1 MSDQDTFPLA
11 RAELIALFM
20 ESMLFGAFTVLYA
33 IAIWIL
39 LYREKI
45 RGRSRLNRML
55 FGTSTAMW
63 VLSVAHLA
71 IDMVRAVE
79 GFVVW
84 GQKPNGTN
92 DFYAIISSP
101 TEVAKNAIYV
111 SMTLVA
117 DSFFTYRLFVVWN
130 RNWLVLIVPVT
141 FLVSTAVAGYGA
153 CVEIGLAKQDNA
165 IFADN
170 LQPWIR
176 SFFAL
181 SLTTN
186 LLATICIAGR
196 IMWSNRHVRNYR
208 ASGAAAGSHWEV
220 IETMIQSA
228 AIYSAALASLLGT
241 YLAGSNAQY
250 ICLDVLQPLIGIVFT
265 LIIIRV
271 GLGYTMNDSVSGSG
285 HVSNRAGTIQ
295 LQTIG
300 GHSYPPQ
307 PVAINVSVSRT
318 HDRASFEGYDR
329 KEGPVVSDVE
339 SGKASSEQAVAIGR
353 I

>member
-1 MSDQDTFPLA
+1 MSDEETFPLA
-11 RAELIALFM
+11 RAELIALFL

-39 LYREKI
+39 LYREKL
-45 RGRSRLNRML
+45 RGRSTLNRML
-55 FGTSTAMW
+55 FGTTTIMW

-71 IDMVRAVE
+71 IDVVRAVQ

-84 GQKPNGTN
+84 GGTPNGTN
-92 DFYAIISSP
+92 SFYARISDP
-101 TEVAKNAIYV
+101 TEVAKNVIYI

-117 DSFFTYRLFVVWN
+117 DSFVTYRLFVVWN
-130 RNWLVLIVPVT
+130 RVWWILVVPCVL
-141 FLVSTAVAGYGA
+141 LVATAIAGYGA
-153 CVEIGLAKQDNA
+153 CVEIGLAKEGNA

-176 SFFAL
+176 AFFSL

-186 LLATICIAGR
+186 LLATLLIAAR
-196 IMWSNRHVRNYR
+196 IMWSNRRVRKYR
-208 ASGAAAGSHWEV
+208 ASGAAVGSHWEV
-220 IETMIQSA
+220 VETMIQSA
-228 AIYSAALASLLGT
+228 AVYSAALASLLGT

-250 ICLDVLQPLIGIVFT
+250 VCLDALQPLIGVVFT

-271 GLGYTMNDSVSGSG
+271 GLGYTMNDSVSGGGRSDG
-285 HVSNRAGTIQ
+285 PRAGPGQ

-300 GHSYPPQ
+300 GHAYPLQ

-318 HDRASFEGYDR
+318 HDRASFDNFDHKDPSR
-329 KEGPVVSDVE
+329 VVSDVE
-339 SGKASSEQAVAIGR
+339 SGKAPSD
-353 I
+353 

>member
-1 MSDQDTFPLA
+1 MSDQETFPLA

-55 FGTSTAMW
+55 FGTSTVMW

-71 IDMVRAVE
+71 IDVVRAVE

-92 DFYAIISSP
+92 EFYAIISSP
-101 TEVAKNAIYV
+101 TEVAKNVIYI

-117 DSFFTYRLFVVWN
+117 DSFVTYRLFIVWN
-130 RNWLVLIVPVT
+130 RTWYILIIPITLLVA
-141 FLVSTAVAGYGA
+141 TAVAGYGA
-153 CVEIGLAKQDNA
+153 CVEIGLAKQGNA

-186 LLATICIAGR
+186 LLATILIAGR
-196 IMWSNRHVRNYR
+196 IMWSNRRVRKYR

-250 ICLDVLQPLIGIVFT
+250 VCLDILQPLIGVVFT

-271 GLGYTMNDSVSGSG
+271 GLGYTMNDSVSGGG
-285 HVSNRAGTIQ
+285 HVSDRAGPSQ

-300 GHSYPPQ
+300 GHSYPLQ

-339 SGKASSEQAVAIGR
+339 SGKAPSE
-353 I
+353 

>member
-1 MSDQDTFPLA
+1 MSDEETFPLA

-39 LYREKI
+39 LYREKL

-55 FGTSTAMW
+55 FGTSTVMW
-63 VLSVAHLA
+63 ILSVAHLA
-71 IDMVRAVE
+71 IDVVRAIE

-84 GQKPNGTN
+84 GQKPDGTN
-92 DFYAIISSP
+92 QFYARISDP
-101 TEVAKNAIYV
+101 TEVAKNVIYIT
-111 SMTLVA
+111 MTLVA
-117 DSFFTYRLFVVWN
+117 DSFVTYRLFIVWN
-130 RNWLVLIVPVT
+130 RNWLILVIPITLLIA
-141 FLVSTAVAGYGA
+141 TAVAGYGA
-153 CVEIGLAKQDNA
+153 CVEIGLAKEGNA

-186 LLATICIAGR
+186 LLATILIAGR
-196 IMWSNRHVRNYR
+196 IMWSNRRVRQYR
-208 ASGAAAGSHWEV
+208 AGGAAAGSHWEV

-250 ICLDVLQPLIGIVFT
+250 VCLDILQPLIGVVFT

-271 GLGYTMNDSVSGSG
+271 GLGYTMNDSVSGGGNISD
-285 HVSNRAGTIQ
+285 RAAV
-295 LQTIG
+295 QTIG
-300 GHSYPPQ
+300 GHAYPLQ

-318 HDRASFEGYDR
+318 HDRASFEAYDR
-329 KEGPVVSDVE
+329 KEPPVGSDIE
-339 SGKASSEQAVAIGR
+339 SGKASTN
-353 I
+353 